1 MRRVAWTAVAATGL
15 SVLVVAL
22 AVAAGWLGVVTMQKE
37 DHADQ
42 RTKATQSAR
51 QMGVNLMTLDNA
63 TAQRDLDRIVAGTTG
78 NLKNKLASQ
87 SKVLLDQLAKTGAK
101 STVSQVDAA
110 VVSIDGDSAEV
121 MVSLNGTVTNA
132 KVKDGAPRAYRY
144 LMDLTRVHDRWLVS
158 DMEMVP

>member
-1 MRRVAWTAVAATGL
+1 MVLVAATG
-15 SVLVVAL
+15 
-22 AVAAGWLGVVTMQKE
+22 WLGVLTVNKK
-37 DHADQ
+37 DDAD
-42 RTKATQSAR
+42 RRAKAAQSAR

-78 NLKNKLASQ
+78 NLKNKLGTQ

-101 STVSQVDAA
+101 STVSDVEAA

-144 LMDLTRVHDRWLVS
+144 VMDLTRVQDRWLVS